1 MRRVFAVFGRCLL
14 GLLVIVVVWV
24 ICNLWDDKPAPLP
37 QELQRD
43 RVTLAPAGNGY
54 FGLIGLW
61 SARPDFIQ
69 GGVAHWSEVQDWL
82 VRNPP
87 AARRMDEEP
96 PKQERELQDPR
107 VTPHGFP
114 GCDRHACFARWDG
127 KPDAVI
133 SAVSTRHA
141 ALLQRCERLS
151 GMPFEEDPTPPDF
164 VTPMLGVDGLNECF
178 RLWHAQS
185 LIDWRRGKPQVAI
198 DRLLSSR
205 RLAER
210 VMQGGRTLVIQLV
223 AARHLKTTFEWTAH
237 MVSERPEWASRAAGV
252 AAPLSPAALDI
263 RRALRYEVAM
273 SREAAVGV
281 RNGCYSGGVGK
292 EDRQAHMFVRHV
304 FCDGLIPLAF
314 HPEQLRNEDLPR
326 WQRAFEA
333 FARPVPE
340 GLDHLRALPEDGQ
353 LKWWQRLAWRNTGS
367 HLLELRLS
375 LRTYDKYL
383 ARLYDTE
390 LQRLAL
396 AAALEATGSKR
407 LLSEILAEA
416 NRSPYAGG
424 RLWWDSKQQAIAM
437 TLWEGAD
444 NTMEARVPV
453 DR

>member
-1 MRRVFAVFGRCLL
+1 MRRVFALFGWCLLVLL
-14 GLLVIVVVWV
+14 GLFVVWAV
-24 ICNLWDDKPAPLP
+24 SNLWDEEPIPLP
-37 QELQRD
+37 SELQRD
-43 RVTLAPAGNGY
+43 RVTLAPHGNGY

-61 SARPDFIQ
+61 SARPDFIE
-69 GGVAHWSEVQDWL
+69 GGVAHWSEVQAWL

-87 AARRMDEEP
+87 AARPMDEEP
-96 PKQERELQDPR
+96 PKQERELQEPQ
-107 VTPHGFP
+107 VTPPGFP

-127 KPDAVI
+127 NPDAVI
-133 SAVSTRHA
+133 TAVSTRNA

-151 GMPFEEDPTPPDF
+151 GMPFEEDPGPPDF
-164 VTPMLGVDGLNECF
+164 ATSILGVEGLSECF

-185 LIDWRRGKPQVAI
+185 LIDWRRGKPQMAI

-205 RLAER
+205 RLAGR

-223 AARHLKTTFEWTAH
+223 AARHLRTTFEWTAH
-237 MVSERPEWASRAAGV
+237 MVSERPEWASRVASI
-252 AAPLSPAALDI
+252 AAPLPPAALDM
-263 RRALRYEVAM
+263 RRALRYEVEM
-273 SREAAVGV
+273 MREAAVGV
-281 RNGCYSGGVGK
+281 RSGCYSAGVGK
-292 EDRQAHMFVRHV
+292 EDREAHMFVRHV

-314 HPEQLRNEDLPR
+314 HPEQSRNEDLLR

-333 FARPVPE
+333 MDRPVPE
-340 GLDHLRALPEDGQ
+340 GLNHLRAQPDDRPT
-353 LKWWQRLAWRNTGS
+353 KWWQRLAWRNTGS
-367 HLLELRLS
+367 HLLETRLS

-396 AAALEATGSKR
+396 AAALDATGSKR

-424 RLWWDSKQQAIAM
+424 RLWWDSKERAIAM

-444 NTMEARVPV
+444 NAMEARLPV